1 MVHRIWDT
9 MPEVQQELQ
18 KVKHIMVSELHIHI
32 PDVAAKI
39 KEYMDAPGKYLR
51 AGLCLVM
58 AQLTPEGITEQKR
71 YTAAAIEVLHLATLI
86 HDDVIDEAA
95 TRRGITA
102 MHVQAS
108 NRIAIYAGDYLM
120 AYAARLMQK
129 GLGRMDSNPLDAWVM
144 EGILVG
150 ELNQLANQY
159 RHGMTIYDYLRQI
172 RGKTAL
178 LFASAT
184 FFGYYSLSQSAIKN
198 KQAYYLGQ
206 AIGMAFQLTDDL
218 IDYQVD
224 EKNSGKPRLQD
235 VQNGIYTAPL
245 ILAMSEQAQIREQLK
260 ARDEKWSETELV
272 QLYQQ
277 MQQLNVFERTQDLV
291 DNYMHKAT
299 KRLNGMASKEKIA
312 PILNLLSQTMQR
324 KY

>member
-1 MVHRIWDT
+1 MVHRIWDS
-9 MPEVQQELQ
+9 MPEVQQELH

-51 AGLCLVM
+51 AGLCLAM

-71 YTAAAIEVLHLATLI
+71 YTAAALEVLHLATLI
-86 HDDVIDEAA
+86 HDDVIDEADS
-95 TRRGITA
+95 RRGIET
-102 MHVQAS
+102 MHVQTN

-120 AYAARLMQK
+120 AYFMRLMQK
-129 GLGRMDSNPLDAWVM
+129 GMGHLDSNPLDAWVM

-150 ELNQLANQY
+150 ELNQLANQFRY
-159 RHGMTIYDYLRQI
+159 DMTIYDYLRQI

-184 FFGYYSLSQSAIKN
+184 FFGYYSLSQSALKN
-198 KQAYYLGQ
+198 RQAYYFGQ

-218 IDYQVD
+218 IDYQV
-224 EKNSGKPRLQD
+224 EAKQSGKPRMQD

-245 ILAMSEQAQIREQLK
+245 ILAMNERPAIREQLK
-260 ARDEKWSETELV
+260 ARQANWSETELE

-277 MQQLNVFERTQDLV
+277 MQEMAIFERTNELV
-291 DNYMHKAT
+291 DNYMKKAT
-299 KRLNGMASKEKIA
+299 KRLKGMGSKEKVE

-324 KY
+324 NY